1 MSLHMV
7 NDPNHRLEEIRKVK
21 ARQILDSRGNP
32 TVEAEVHT
40 WGGVIGRAAVPSGAS
55 TGSHEAVELRDGNP
69 KLYAGKSVLKAVQ
82 NVVDIIGPR
91 IIGSS
96 CFDQYSI
103 DKKMI
108 ELDGTTNKGM
118 LGANAILS
126 VSMATMRAAA
136 LQSGVPLF
144 QRITQREKY
153 SLPCPMMNV
162 INGGAHAGTHLAI
175 QEFVLEPVG
184 ADKFSDS
191 IRIGA
196 EIYHSLKG
204 VLRDKY
210 GATSTNVGDEGGY
223 APPLNKTTQ
232 VLDAL
237 MKAIGKTGYDESV
250 VKVGFDSA
258 ATNFYDYGSKCYEI
272 DDKKLTSGE
281 LLDYYVDLVSMYPI
295 LTIEDPFYEEGFG
308 DFAAITSKLGNDVR
322 IIGDDIY
329 VTDKSR
335 IEMGVKLHS
344 SNAVLIKL
352 NQIGTVTE
360 TLEAIEYSNRAG
372 LSTVISHRSGET
384 DDCFISHLATAVG
397 SSFIKAGAPARG
409 ERTAKYNELLR
420 IEEELAPNK

>member
-1 MSLHMV
+1 MSALMV
-7 NDPNHRLEEIRKVK
+7 NNDSRRPEDIRDVR

-32 TVEAEVHT
+32 TVEAEVRT

-55 TGSHEAVELRDGNP
+55 TGSHEALELRDGDP

-82 NVVDIIGPR
+82 NVVYIIGPSLL
-91 IIGSS
+91 GSS
-96 CFDQYSI
+96 CFDQSSI
-103 DKKMI
+103 DKTMI
-108 ELDGTTNKGM
+108 ELDSTPKKGR

-126 VSMATMRAAA
+126 VSMAVMKAAA
-136 LQSGVPLF
+136 LQSGVSLF
-144 QRITQREKY
+144 RRISPREKY

-175 QEFVLEPVG
+175 QEFMLEPVG

-196 EIYHSLKG
+196 EIYHTLKG
-204 VLRDKY
+204 ILRDQY

-223 APPLNKTTQ
+223 APPLERTEQ
-232 VLDAL
+232 ALDAL
-237 MKAIGKTGYDESV
+237 MKAIDKAGYDDSV
-250 VKVGFDSA
+250 VKIGIDSA
-258 ATNFYDYGSKCYEI
+258 ATNFYDHQSKRYEI
-272 DDKKLTSGE
+272 DGRKLTPGE
-281 LLDYYVDLVSMYPI
+281 LLDYYVDLAGRYPI
-295 LTIEDPFYEEGFG
+295 LTIEDPFYEEGFE
-308 DFAAITSKLGNDVR
+308 DFADITSKLGNKVR

-335 IEMGVKLHS
+335 IEMGINLRS

-360 TLEAIEYSNRAG
+360 TLEAIEYCNCAG

-384 DDCFISHLATAVG
+384 DDSFISHLATAVG
-397 SSFIKAGAPARG
+397 SPFIKAGAPARG
-409 ERTAKYNELLR
+409 ERTAKYNELMR
-420 IEEELAPNK
+420 IEEELTFIH

>member
-1 MSLHMV
+1 MTMSIV
-7 NDPNHRLEEIRKVK
+7 NKHNHHPEDLKEVR

-32 TVEAEVHT
+32 TVEAEVRT

-55 TGSHEAVELRDGNP
+55 TGSHEALELRDGNP

-82 NVVDIIGPR
+82 NVVNIIGPS

-96 CFDQYSI
+96 CFDQRSI
-103 DKKMI
+103 DKTMI
-108 ELDGTTNKGM
+108 ELDGTPNKGV

-136 LQSGVPLF
+136 LQSGVSLF
-144 QRITQREKY
+144 RRISQREKY

-184 ADKFSDS
+184 ADRFSDS

-196 EIYHSLKG
+196 EIYHTLKG
-204 VLRDKY
+204 ILRDQY

-223 APPLNKTTQ
+223 APPLERTEQ
-232 VLDAL
+232 ALDAL
-237 MKAIGKTGYDESV
+237 MKAMDKAGYDDSV
-250 VKVGFDSA
+250 VKIGFDSA
-258 ATNFYDYGSKCYEI
+258 ATNFYDSQSEYYGI
-272 DDKKLTSGE
+272 DGRRLIPGE
-281 LLDYYVDLVSMYPI
+281 LLDYYVDLASRYPI
-295 LTIEDPFYEEGFG
+295 LTIEDPFYEEGFE
-308 DFAAITSKLGNDVR
+308 DFAAITSKLGKKVQ

-329 VTDKSR
+329 VTDMSR
-335 IEMGVKLHS
+335 IEMGVNLRS

-360 TLEAIEYSNRAG
+360 TLEAIEYSNRVG

-397 SSFIKAGAPARG
+397 SPFIKAGAPARG

-420 IEEELAPNK
+420 IEEELTSIH